1 MLIFYFWNNNKN
13 LRDND
18 PLSAVG
24 SF

>member
-1 MLIFYFWNNNKN
+1 MLIFYFWNNDKN